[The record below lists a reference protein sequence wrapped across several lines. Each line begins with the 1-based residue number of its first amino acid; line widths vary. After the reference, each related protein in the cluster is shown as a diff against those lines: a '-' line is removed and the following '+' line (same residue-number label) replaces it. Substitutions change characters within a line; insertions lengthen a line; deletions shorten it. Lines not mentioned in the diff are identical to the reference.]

1 MYKWIKKIKGGRAFA
16 TRFFDHTY
24 AALQKEL
31 KQMAQSLAQINKRS
45 FSFEHTLVQVCRGD
59 AFSLCPPSLVF
70 SLASRE

>member
-31 KQMAQSLAQINKRS
+31 KQMAQSLAQNFFLNEHINK
-45 FSFEHTLVQVCRGD
+45 LGD
-59 AFSLCPPSLVF
+59 K
-70 SLASRE
+70 